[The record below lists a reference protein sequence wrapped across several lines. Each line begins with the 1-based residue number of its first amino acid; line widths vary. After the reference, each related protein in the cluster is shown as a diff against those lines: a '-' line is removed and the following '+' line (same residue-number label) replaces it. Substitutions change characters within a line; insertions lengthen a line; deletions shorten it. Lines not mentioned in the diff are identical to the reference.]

1 MEKKHI
7 DSHQVSD
14 NITLFKEDFGEFYV
28 PVVSDLLAHV
38 DIWLTDALGQPHF
51 SSKQVR
57 VIHHDDDPMCIEKGA
72 YHVITLSTS
81 RNYWCQWVYQFAH
94 EYCHHL
100 INGPL
105 NGELTGLKW
114 FEETICELSSM
125 YCLNSM
131 AEYFQ
136 ASQCQAYQRFAPS
149 VRDYL
154 ENLLHEEATDGVP
167 LHLYIK
173 RNLHLLE
180 QPECY
185 HREEYRHIAGS
196 ILTLYLECP
205 SLWRM
210 ILHFGNTNQ
219 WQSLT
224 HLFDHLRE
232 EADTTYADALQKLRM
247 MLIGS

>member
-1 MEKKHI
+1 MEKKYTDI
-7 DSHQVSD
+7 HQVSE
-14 NITLFKEDFGEFYV
+14 NITLFKEDFGVFNV

-51 SSKQVR
+51 SSRR
-57 VIHHDDDPMCIEKGA
+57 VIVLHSDKEPMCCEVST
-72 YHVITLSTS
+72 YHLIYLNTKE
-81 RNYWCQWVYQFAH
+81 NYWCQWMYQFAH

-100 INGPL
+100 INGPFD
-105 NGELTGLKW
+105 GELAGLKW

-131 AEYFQ
+131 AEYCQ
-136 ASQCQAYQRFAPS
+136 ASRFQAYQRFAPS
-149 VRDYL
+149 VQDYL
-154 ENLLHEEATDGVP
+154 GNLLHEEATDVDP

-180 QPECY
+180 QPEY
-185 HREEYRHIAGS
+185 HREIYRHIAGS

-210 ILHFGNTNQ
+210 ILHFGNTGE

-232 EADTTYADALQKLRM
+232 EADTTYADALLRLRI

>member
-1 MEKKHI
+1 MEKKYT

-51 SSKQVR
+51 SSKQV
-57 VIHHDDDPMCIEKGA
+57 IILQSDKEPMCSEGGICHIINLTTK
-72 YHVITLSTS
+72 V
-81 RNYWCQWVYQFAH
+81 NYWCQWVYQFAH

-105 NGELTGLKW
+105 TGEVNGLIW

-125 YCLNSM
+125 FCLSRMVYYCAHHTNPYLTR
-131 AEYFQ
+131 Y
-136 ASQCQAYQRFAPS
+136 RPS
-149 VRDYL
+149 VQGYL
-154 ENLLHEEATDGVP
+154 DALLREEEDEAP
-167 LHLYIK
+167 LHLYIN

-180 QPECY
+180 QPVY
-185 HREEYRHIAGS
+185 QREIYRHIARQV
-196 ILTLYLECP
+196 LPLYLECP

-210 ILHFGNTNQ
+210 IPHFGNMHER
-219 WQSLT
+219 QSLT
-224 HLFDHLRE
+224 RLFDHLRE
-232 EADTTYADALQKLRM
+232 EADTTYADALQELRI